1 MEGPNEGADLVHYL
15 DAVRKGSNQNA
26 DDHAQMVAHDLKQL
40 QLQVLQGIDT
50 SKKDFEGELAKA
62 APLSKRLSDMVVT
75 DILQCRNQKEA
86 ARVAEFY
93 LDVARKSVEAGDYQ
107 SADNIMSGLNNVTR
121 RILPKELVQQA
132 SQQLIEISEQ
142 FRQYTKAGMLERD
155 DSTTIPMVSNMSHK
169 YADTKGAISNLREE
183 YDDPSVGVTLQ
194 NGLISIKNT
203 FTDLVNNIPSEPMQT
218 NLAQKVTAPVL
229 APMRDDV
236 IDAKD
241 DPNSQEA
248 RSYKI
253 KPQGQDS
260 KVHFHSPSALKSHH
274 DVKKHLNAQEPV
286 ALASLIPDPVPTQAR
301 LEKVQLT
308 SEQERPK
315 ANPEKV
321 MDLKHRLRAA
331 QDRREQRQAARE
343 QAAAEVSVP
352 QREEPAPKTNPQ
364 KAMDLKQKLRVA
376 QERREQRQAVRE
388 QAAAEAPVPP
398 LSNKANLKKQSQ
410 AWQANLQK
418 DREATKPTA
427 DSVAKGLD
435 PIIADAL
442 AAHQQHQDS
451 KPNSNPAAQAPQA
464 AAPVQSQPVLRS
476 ALRDK
481 TAADSRPAR
490 RVAFA
495 EDLQAEPKPVLSAF
509 SNFNAQRQDANKA
522 KPALEATEDAP
533 KVSPRTRT

>member
-1 MEGPNEGADLVHYL
+1 MKMEGPQESFDLVQHIA
-15 DAVRKGSNQNA
+15 DVRKGNNVNQ
-26 DDHAQMVAHDLKQL
+26 DEHAAAFAHDLKQL

-62 APLSKRLSDMVVT
+62 APLGKRLGDMVAT

-132 SQQLIEISEQ
+132 SQQLNEISVQ
-142 FRQYTKAGMLERD
+142 FREYTKAGML

-183 YDDPSVGVTLQ
+183 FDAPSVGVSLQ

-203 FTDLVNNIPSEPMQT
+203 FTDLVTNIPPEPMQT

-229 APMRDDV
+229 APMRDEV

-286 ALASLIPDPVPTQAR
+286 ALESLIPDPVPRQAR

-308 SEQERPK
+308 S
-315 ANPEKV
+315 PEKV
-321 MDLKHRLRAA
+321 MDLKHRLRTA
-331 QDRREQRQAARE
+331 QERREQRHAARE

-398 LSNKANLKKQSQ
+398 LSNKAILKKQSQ
-410 AWQANLQK
+410 AWQANLRK

-427 DSVAKGLD
+427 KSVDQGLD
-435 PIIADAL
+435 PIILDAV
-442 AAHQQHQDS
+442 AAHQQYVAAKEKS
-451 KPNSNPAAQAPQA
+451 KPEAQASQA
-464 AAPVQSQPVLRS
+464 ADPAQSQPVLRS
-476 ALRDK
+476 ALRDR
-481 TAADSRPAR
+481 TAADSRPPR

-495 EDLQAEPKPVLSAF
+495 EALQAEPKPLLSAF
-509 SNFNAQRQDANKA
+509 SNLNAQRQDANKA
-522 KPALEATEDAP
+522 KPAPEATDDAP